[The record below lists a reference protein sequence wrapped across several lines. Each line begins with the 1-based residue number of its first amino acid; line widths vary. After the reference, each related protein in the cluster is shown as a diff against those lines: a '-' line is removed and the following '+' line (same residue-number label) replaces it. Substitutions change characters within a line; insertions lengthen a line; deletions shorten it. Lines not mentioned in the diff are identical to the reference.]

1 MAWRAAARTQAQ
13 PAPAAAAMLPSWMG
27 GAPESAAKALI
38 NAVKTSYYVDDRR
51 SAVADLHELAVN
63 DASSHEELGRDGTA
77 LLVAVLRTDAD
88 EDPDIARHCLET
100 LVELSTG
107 GVSANSAAFIGIE
120 GSVDLL
126 LDLLAQQVTARSQ
139 PRPQRPAAAAHRC
152 ALVQDF
158 YVRFA
163 TCQLLTALH
172 TNEPQEIQNAF
183 KNNTA
188 GVGRLM
194 DAMAD
199 SRHKAM
205 IAKEALLLMV
215 LLTQVSV
222 EIKMAVV
229 FDGAFDRTFDI
240 VRKTF
245 DLDPEGGVVV
255 KDCLDLLQNL
265 LRDNP
270 PNQTY
275 FRENGDV
282 ARLNQMLRLEPVRA
296 ARATSPPAL
305 LQNVQLMLEVIMAL
319 TSGTVSGTAL
329 SVLNQTKLGLEGVL
343 QAVLDLGTADGQAP
357 AIRTAALQCV
367 ERLVVDHATNSKL
380 LTDYCRDRSLAVK
393 LTRSLAI
400 EITAAKN
407 DGQPASLSDSVAGS
421 ASMDAV
427 MASGLDADAEHAAL
441 RLAAADAK
449 VEAEQEVSKGLRSEL
464 ETAQKAHEAELQRLA
479 DERSAQ
485 AAAAAAELE
494 QRVSEARQGAEGQ
507 QAEQADGDPRR
518 PEIASQ
524 LVAAKAEGKELRDQV
539 QAQAAALVE
548 ERALRDSA
556 VGELEQRVASLT
568 AAELAALTQAG
579 EGSEGSGA
587 ADAAK
592 LQAQHDAQRTD
603 LESQLAA
610 AKEEGERLRA
620 NAEANAAVLTE
631 EREATSQAVFDLEQ
645 RASSL
650 TAELSES
657 REEAEAY
664 RAEKEAQVAEL
675 SHDARRA
682 ELEAQL
688 AAAATEGKELRD
700 QVQGQAA
707 ALVEERALRD
717 AATSELEQRVASL
730 TAELSALRQVGESN
744 ETGTAEALAKL
755 QAQNADLESQL
766 AAAKAE
772 GETLRTNA
780 EANATTLVAEREST
794 SQAVLDL
801 EQRASSLAVE
811 RNRRAAELAEA
822 REEAEA
828 YRTEKEAQVA
838 ELQQS
843 HELQRTELESRL
855 AAVEASD
862 QQLQDQVQ
870 AQAAALAEERAL
882 KDSAVGELEQRVV
895 SLNAELAALRQAG
908 DAELSALRQAGES
921 VEAGMA
927 DAAKLQAQT
936 DARTTDLESQLAAA
950 TAEVETLRA
959 NAQAN
964 AAALVEERAST
975 STAVF
980 DLEQRVASLTNE
992 LTQTR
997 QEGEVYRAQKETQV
1011 AEMQRTH
1018 DSQRAELESQ
1028 LAREM
1033 ATGTELQDQ
1042 VQAHNSVLVEER
1054 ALKAVAVAELEQRVS
1069 ELEGQLRDAQQQAT
1083 EKAESPTT
1091 RRAGSPQ
1098 IDNMLLEKSVPLT
1111 VLEAERSDLQSLLQ
1125 AKEAELTDA
1134 RALRLKEAD
1143 VADLQRKELEEQITT
1158 LSALNEAHAVQ
1169 LREAQAATAQKS
1181 ELEQQVAALNA
1192 QLSGARE
1199 TAEAQESAARDAA
1212 TKSVGLEERISALT
1226 AELTAARQA
1235 AEPRPA
1241 TRAAEDVEVHSKLP
1255 DSHHD
1260 AVQASLIRILWD
1272 AIHHHRRLFG
1282 VECKNLQTFVK
1293 ILDRNGNGVISRKEL
1308 HDTLVRL
1315 DIGLVDSQL
1324 EKLIGTIDANHDGHI
1339 DLVEFANW
1347 MGSEGIRGGDKA
1359 RRAAEK
1365 AAEEL
1370 ASERAAHQAQLEEH
1384 QTQLRSLQE
1393 RLDQGGASGA
1403 ASAELDAARG
1413 ELDSARGERDDLR
1426 AQVQNLETLLGG
1438 ASVSMSR
1445 NTAELQQRVA
1455 ELTRQLEAATEEV
1468 AMVQAAAEQEFA
1480 QLASDETDILICL
1493 AEVQSEKVHYKGH
1506 LRRLQGQFGFELE
1519 ISDDEPE
1526 GDEPGDGAARD
1537 IGRALSAAATS

>member
-51 SAVADLHELAVN
+51 SAIADLHELAVN

-107 GVSANSAAFIGIE
+107 GVSANSAAFINIE

-245 DLDPEGGVVV
+245 DLDAEGGVVV

-568 AAELAALTQAG
+568 AELAALRQSG
-579 EGSEGSGA
+579 EGSEGSEA
-587 ADAAK
+587 MADAAK

-620 NAEANAAVLTE
+620 KAEADAVLMA
-631 EREATSQAVFDLEQ
+631 EREAASQAVFDLEQ

-682 ELEAQL
+682 ELESQL

-780 EANATTLVAEREST
+780 EANATTLVEEREST

-1033 ATGTELQDQ
+1033 TSGTELQDQ

-1083 EKAESPTT
+1083 EKAESPTQ
-1091 RRAGSPQ
+1091 RAGSPQ
-1098 IDNMLLEKSVPLT
+1098 IDSLLLEKSVPLT

-1143 VADLQRKELEEQITT
+1143 VADLQRKELEEQIAT

-1169 LREAQAATAQKS
+1169 LREAQAAAAQTS

-1212 TKSVGLEERISALT
+1212 SKSVGLEERVSALT

-1235 AEPRPA
+1235 AEPRP
-1241 TRAAEDVEVHSKLP
+1241 TTKAADDVEVHSKLP

>member
-1 MAWRAAARTQAQ
+1 
-13 PAPAAAAMLPSWMG
+13 MLPSWMG

-568 AAELAALTQAG
+568 AELAALRQAG

-730 TAELSALRQVGESN
+730 TAELSALRQVGESA
-744 ETGTAEALAKL
+744 EMGTAEALAKL
-755 QAQNADLESQL
+755 QAQHADLESQL

-780 EANATTLVAEREST
+780 EAHATTLVEEREST

-822 REEAEA
+822 REEAEV

-921 VEAGMA
+921 AEAGMA

-936 DARTTDLESQLAAA
+936 DARRTDLESQLAAA

-980 DLEQRVASLTNE
+980 DLEQRVASLTTE
-992 LTQTR
+992 LTQAR
-997 QEGEVYRAQKETQV
+997 QEGEMYRAQKETQV

-1033 ATGTELQDQ
+1033 ASGTELQDQ

-1134 RALRLKEAD
+1134 RALQLKEAD
-1143 VADLQRKELEEQITT
+1143 VADLQRKELEEQIAT

-1169 LREAQAATAQKS
+1169 LREAQAAAAQTS
-1181 ELEQQVAALNA
+1181 ELEQQVAALNT

-1212 TKSVGLEERISALT
+1212 SRSVGLEERVSALT

-1241 TRAAEDVEVHSKLP
+1241 TKAADDVEVHSKLP

-1293 ILDRNGNGVISRKEL
+1293 ILDRNGNGVIGRKEL

-1537 IGRALSAAATS
+1537 IGRALSAAAMGS